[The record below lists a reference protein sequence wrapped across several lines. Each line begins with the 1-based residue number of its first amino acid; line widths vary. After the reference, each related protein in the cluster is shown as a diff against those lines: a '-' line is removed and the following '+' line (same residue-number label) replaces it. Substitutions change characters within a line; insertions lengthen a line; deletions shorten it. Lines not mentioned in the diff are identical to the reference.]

1 MAEQM
6 KDPGIGT
13 KFDEKVRR
21 MINADGSYNVVRKGS
36 SEGIRDIFKY
46 LVEISWF
53 KFFTILFSGYIL
65 FNLFFT
71 AVYLFFGF
79 ENISGIDT
87 NNDSVFFQVF
97 FFSIQ
102 TFTTVG
108 YGTLAPLG
116 FSTQAVA
123 AIEAFVGFLSFSL
136 ATGLLYGRFSRPQSK
151 LKFADPFVFSK
162 YEDGYSFKFKLTNLR
177 DVVLQEVE
185 AKIIAMFNKKNN
197 KGEIIRSFYMLPL
210 TLPKIEI
217 MALTWTLVH
226 KIDKES
232 PFWNKTIMLAGLDAD
247 SFQRKFGELIE
258 CIPHASEVT
267 KLSALCMVCKDGTS
281 GPFTK
286 RMVEER
292 TLELI
297 GGSDIYS
304 AVCRKHLK
312 TVEPAPS

>member
-1 MAEQM
+1 M

-177 DVVLQEVE
+177 DVVLQDVE

-232 PFWNKTIMLAGLDAD
+232 PFWNKTKEEIIAQQPE
-247 SFQRKFGELIE
+247 FLIFVNGFD
-258 CIPHASEVT
+258 EVY
-267 KLSALCMVCKDGTS
+267 A
-281 GPFTK
+281 
-286 RMVEER
+286 ER
-292 TLELI
+292 TRAHKSYVIEDVIWNKNFATIFNSLENGKLEMDVRDLSKVI
-297 GGSDIYS
+297 D
-304 AVCRKHLK
+304 
-312 TVEPAPS
+312 E